1 MSVNTANAYGRITI
15 KEDAIAQLAG
25 NTASE
30 CYGIVDLVPKRF
42 AESIVD
48 LFKRQR
54 LSRGVKVVTLGDRI
68 FIDLYVIIK
77 YGVSIDAVAQSLK
90 KSVKYDIERFT
101 GMVVDTI
108 NVNVVG
114 IRV

>member
-1 MSVNTANAYGRITI
+1 MTS
-15 KEDAIAQLAG
+15 
-25 NTASE
+25 
-30 CYGIVDLVPKRF
+30 
-42 AESIVD
+42 
-48 LFKRQR
+48 
-54 LSRGVKVVTLGDRI
+54 GDRI

-77 YGVSIDAVAQSLK
+77 YGVSIEAVAQSLK

-101 GMVVDTI
+101 GMIVDTI